1 MNDGKMVICG
11 RKDVHLGTANT
22 KFQNNAQK
30 GLEQR
35 SIPQNRQTSKDFN
48 TYNE

>member
-1 MNDGKMVICG
+1 MNDGKIPICEW
-11 RKDVHLGTANT
+11 KDGHLWTANT

-35 SIPQNRQTSKDFN
+35 SIPQNR
-48 TYNE
+48 